1 MDAMSTSDRISNNSR
16 EEQPE
21 RRIYS
26 APGAMR
32 NPKGRLIRRSRNLW
46 ML

>member
-1 MDAMSTSDRISNNSR
+1 MANSVIQ

-32 NPKGRLIRRSRNLW
+32 NPYGVSHNLVSGGRKKKRK
-46 ML
+46 

>member
-1 MDAMSTSDRISNNSR
+1 MHANFIR
-16 EEQPE
+16 EKEQPE

-32 NPKGRLIRRSRNLW
+32 KNLRFVLITPKGAVHA
-46 ML
+46 